1 MNYNPH
7 PPIVVTAPS
16 GTYYLL
22 FKHLRGTIHREHR
35 NPFII
40 CGDNYYYTTEQ
51 IVDTLREVAHT
62 IIPPSMLKGH
72 TIASAAYI
80 WVADGNRGVPH
91 VKPDDELVGI
101 GTSIAFTQGVPTDLL
116 RGSALSEA
124 LVRLPAEDRAYFHLV
139 LSELEGRPLLPILRT
154 ALARRY
160 GNSRRFLVDHL
171 LKEQKYIAPLSA
183 IGYYTL

>member
-22 FKHLRGTIHREHR
+22 FKHLKGSTHRGHK

-40 CGDNYYYTTEQ
+40 CGSNYYYTSEQ
-51 IVDTLREVAHT
+51 VIDTLIEAAHT
-62 IIPPSMLKGH
+62 AIPSDMLKGH
-72 TIASAAYI
+72 TLASAAYI
-80 WVADGNRGVPH
+80 WVAEGDRTVPH

-101 GTSIAFTQGVPTDLL
+101 GTSIAFTQGVPTNLL
-116 RGSALSEA
+116 RRSALSKA
-124 LVRLPAEDRAYFHLV
+124 LVSLSAEDRAYFHIV